1 MIAFIRKARSRY
13 TRAAS
18 RFNKEGYNVQSNDS
32 DSHVHA
38 PVNTNTL
45 AEILVSYRQGNVKLD
60 KHYENGTLPGGMS
73 LDGARVIIKLTQD
86 EANMFKGDNKAS
98 VQVRVLTASGDAL
111 ASQRFG
117 ITVLGNDAHAKE
129 PRLNNARTYDVLR

>member
-1 MIAFIRKARSRY
+1 MY
-13 TRAAS
+13 RATTPTHT
-18 RFNKEGYNVQSNDS
+18 FTL
-32 DSHVHA
+32 

-117 ITVLGNDAHAKE
+117 ITIKEVINDEVLG
-129 PRLNNARTYDVLR
+129 